1 MTYSAVM
8 ATQQP
13 AARPPRAK
21 GQARLEEVLD
31 AAEQVLKHHGVEGLS
46 VRAVAQ
52 QVGISVGNL
61 QYYLPTRAALL
72 DAVFHRASQAFRA
85 AVTSDVATTAD
96 PREAVSRLVDVWLR
110 EQHQPEQVL
119 FWHLWAVSA
128 HDDAARATM
137 DRVYGETLDFLAS
150 LLRRV
155 QPGLTAAQAAMRAA
169 AITSLIEGSGL
180 FVGSGRTPP
189 RRLAGLQRE
198 VRALVMEMVDR
209 PPPARRPSR

>member
-1 MTYSAVM
+1 MTYCAAM
-8 ATQQP
+8 LTPEPATRP
-13 AARPPRAK
+13 ARTK

-31 AAEQVLKHHGVEGLS
+31 AAEDVLKRHGVEGLS

-72 DAVFHRASQAFRA
+72 DAVFNRASQAFRA
-85 AVTSDVATTAD
+85 AVTNEVETAAS
-96 PREAVSRLVDVWLR
+96 PREAVERLVGVWQR

-137 DRVYGETLDFLAS
+137 DRVYGETLEFLAT

-155 QPGLTAAQAAMRAA
+155 QPGLTAVQASMRAA

-189 RRLAGLQRE
+189 RPLARLQKE

-209 PPPARRPSR
+209 PAPAR